1 MKSKVLL
8 AGIMMVILAAACTLS
23 AELPGEVV
31 LKPGETASHASGS
44 ITVTFVEVREDSRCP
59 ADAVCVWA
67 GQVKVLLEV
76 AYGTET
82 QQYTLTLDTLLEGDV
97 NSVSIGGVTITLVQV
112 DPYPLASQPAD
123 PADYRITLD
132 IE

>member
-8 AGIMMVILAAACTLS
+8 AGIMMVILAAACTPS

-31 LKPGETASHASGS
+31 LKPGETASDASGS
-44 ITVTFVEVREDSRCP
+44 ITVTFVEVLEDSRCP

-76 AYGTET
+76 AMEPKPSST
-82 QQYTLTLDTLLEGDV
+82 
-97 NSVSIGGVTITLVQV
+97 
-112 DPYPLASQPAD
+112 
-123 PADYRITLD
+123 R
-132 IE
+132 